1 MLTLKFLKFFIHIKL
16 ISTSRPC
23 VQIYAFVVI
32 IQTAIYAL
40 HILLFISHYTSII
53 KTQKI
58 NVTNSQAA
66 TSAMT
71 ITAKPQGLK
80 PVAKGAA
87 EVMRAFTLVP
97 RAVMLMFSRQIAPEI
112 LL

>member
-1 MLTLKFLKFFIHIKL
+1 MNFN
-16 ISTSRPC
+16 SRPC
-23 VQIYAFVVI
+23 VHIYAFVVI

-53 KTQKI
+53 KTKKM
-58 NVTNSQAA
+58 NVTNSQAVN
-66 TSAMT
+66 SALT

-80 PVAKGAA
+80 HDVQGAA
-87 EVMRAFTLVP
+87 EVTRAFTLVT
-97 RAVMLMFSRQIAPEI
+97 REVMLMFSRQIAPEI